1 MRVINMKKIS
11 ITPLA
16 QSHLVKGYVC
26 VQFNADQIYLHA
38 PEKEIEDVVCYDDFS
53 SLELLDLGLAEL
65 MDTHHGQV
73 KTYDE
78 KELVAAH
85 ENGETWV
92 AELNL
97 IAEVSVDNKQFS
109 KEMRIDE
116 FNRWRT
122 ESRMD
127 DADICAALGISK
139 GAYTKFRNGTR
150 LMPVEMI
157 IAIESMAKNEPP
169 SLGRLTT
176 MQQRIVKAAMD
187 NVAFGDSHGNC

>member
-1 MRVINMKKIS
+1 MKKIS

-16 QSHLVKGYVC
+16 KCHLMKGYVC
-26 VQFNADQIYLHA
+26 VQFDANETYLHA
-38 PEKEIEDVVCYDDFS
+38 PYLEFEEILCYDELDNDRLNEFS
-53 SLELLDLGLAEL
+53 VAALLN
-65 MDTHHGQV
+65 THHGML

-78 KELVAAH
+78 HQLIAAH
-85 ENGETWV
+85 EAGESWV
-92 AELNL
+92 VELGL
-97 IAEVSVDNKQFS
+97 IKEVKEVSVDKQLT

-116 FNRWRT
+116 FNKWRT
-122 ESRMD
+122 ESGMD

-187 NVAFGDSHGNC
+187 NVVFGDSHGNC

>member
-1 MRVINMKKIS
+1 MKKTS
-11 ITPLA
+11 LTPLA
-16 QSHLVKGYVC
+16 QSHLAKGYVC

-38 PEKEIEDVVCYDDFS
+38 PEKELEDVVCYDELS
-53 SLELLDLGLAEL
+53 RLELLDLGLAEL
-65 MDTHHGQV
+65 MDTHHGHV

-85 ENGETWV
+85 ENGESWV

-97 IAEVSVDNKQFS
+97 IAEVSVDKFDTKT
-109 KEMRIDE
+109 KEGRIAE
-116 FNRWRT
+116 FNFWQKKSGLEHR
-122 ESRMD
+122 
-127 DADICAALGISK
+127 DIAQRLGLSW
-139 GAYTKFRNGTR
+139 GAYVKFRNGNANR
-150 LMPVEMI
+150 LLPVEMI
-157 IAIESMAKNEPP
+157 IAMESMAKNEPP